1 MLRNIMKKNILFIL
15 YLFLLT
21 SCAVGELEIEDN
33 RKIDRETKVYHEE
46 SK

>member
-1 MLRNIMKKNILFIL
+1 MKNILFIFC
-15 YLFLLT
+15 LFLLT
-21 SCAVGELEIEDN
+21 SCTIGEVDIDDN